1 VSKFVYGFGDGKADG
16 HAGMKD
22 LLGGKGANLAE
33 MTRLGIPVPPGFT
46 ISTRACLDYFN
57 QGHKIP
63 PGLPREVDAAL
74 KKLEKLRGKRFGDAK
89 DPLLV
94 SVRSGAKFS
103 MPGMM
108 DTVLNLG
115 LNDRTVL
122 GLARVAGDRR
132 FAFDSYRRFIQMYSS
147 VVMGMEKAPFEEQIA
162 KAKRAKKVTHDTEL
176 EAADWEK
183 LVAGFKK
190 AVRKATGKAFP
201 QDPSKQL
208 WGAISAVF
216 RSWNT
221 ERARTYRQQYG
232 IPDDLGTAVNV
243 QSMVFGNLG
252 ADCATGVAFTRD
264 PATGADVLY
273 GEYLINAQGEDVVA
287 GIRTP
292 KPISI
297 EQAGSTTGETLEET
311 MPRAYRE
318 LQAVRRKLERHY
330 KDMQDV
336 EFTVELGTLYMLQTR
351 TGKRTGQA
359 ALNIAFDMHRSRM
372 IGREEVVRRVE
383 PGMLAHLLAPEFQAS
398 DLAASR
404 RDGRMIGRGLPAGP
418 GAASGQIYFTA
429 ERAQEMAARGKTVL
443 LVRTETSPEDIGG
456 MVAAAGILTSR
467 GGITSHA
474 AVVARGMGKP
484 CVVGAEGLRVDEA
497 ARLLRA
503 DGRTVKEG
511 EELSIDGSTG
521 EVFLGAMKPQPSE
534 IQRVLVGRTLK
545 PAKSEVYQKFDKLMR
560 WADKARRLRVRTNAD
575 TPEDSAVARAFG
587 AEGIGLCRTEHMF
600 FAEDRIAAVRQ
611 VILADDDKERAA
623 GLALL
628 QPMQRKDFIGIFKAM
643 DGLPVTIRLLDP
655 PLHEFLPNQPEQFKV
670 LARRLKTTSKVLQ
683 EKAAR
688 LHEQNPMMGHRGCRL
703 GITFPD
709 IYEMQ
714 VRAIFEAAV
723 ACRKKGVKVQPEV
736 MIPLIGTVEEYREL
750 EARVRTIAEEILRR
764 AKQRM
769 AYKVGTM
776 IEIPRACLVAGDIG
790 AEAEFFS
797 FGTNDLTQM
806 TYGYSRDDAAK
817 FLPAYLAKR
826 MLPADPFQTI
836 DRAGVG
842 RLVQWT
848 VQEGRRARKGLKIGV
863 CGEHGGDAA
872 SVHFFHEVGADY
884 VSCSPYRVPVARLAA
899 AHAALSEGRVGG
911 SGTH

>member
-1 VSKFVYGFGDGKADG
+1 VSKLVYSFGNGKADG

-22 LLGGKGANLAE
+22 ALGGKGANLAE
-33 MTRLGIPVPPGFT
+33 MVRLGIPVPPGLT
-46 ISTRACLDYFN
+46 ISTRACLLYFEKGN
-57 QGHKIP
+57 KIP
-63 PGLPREVDAAL
+63 EALPRQVDSAL
-74 KKLEKLRGKRFGDAK
+74 RKMEKLRGKRFGDPA

-115 LNDRTVL
+115 LNDRTVV
-122 GLARVAGDRR
+122 GLARVSGDRR

-147 VVMGMEKAPFEEQIA
+147 VVLGMEKETFEEQLS
-162 KAKRAKKVTHDTEL
+162 KAKRDKRVTDDTSL

-190 AVRKATGKAFP
+190 AVKKATGKAFP
-201 QDPSKQL
+201 QDPAKQL

-221 ERARTYRQQYG
+221 ARARLYRRQYG
-232 IPDDLGTAVNV
+232 ISDDLGTAVNV
-243 QSMVFGNLG
+243 QAMVFGNLG
-252 ADCATGVAFTRD
+252 ENCATGVAFTRD

-273 GEYLINAQGEDVVA
+273 GEYLVNAQGEDVVA
-287 GIRTP
+287 GIRTL
-292 KPISI
+292 STQ
-297 EQAGSTTGETLEET
+297 QAGSATGETFEEV

-318 LQAVRRKLERHY
+318 LQGVRKTLERHY
-330 KDMQDV
+330 RDMQDV
-336 EFTVELGTLYMLQTR
+336 EFTVESGKLYMLQTR
-351 TGKRTGQA
+351 TGKRTGHA
-359 ALNIAFDMHRSRM
+359 ALKIAFDLHRSRM
-372 IGREEVVRRVE
+372 IGRDEVVQRVE
-383 PGMLAHLLAPEFQAS
+383 PDMVAHLLAPEFVPS
-398 DLAASR
+398 DLALSR
-404 RDGRMIGRGLPAGP
+404 RDGRLLGRGLPAGP
-418 GAASGQIYFTA
+418 GAASGHICFSA
-429 ERAQEMAARGKTVL
+429 GRAQEMAAEGKTVL

-456 MVAAAGILTSR
+456 MVAAVGILTSR

-484 CVVGAEGLRVDEA
+484 CVVGAEALRVDEGA
-497 ARLLRA
+497 HQLRV
-503 DGRTVKEG
+503 DGRALKEG
-511 EELSIDGSTG
+511 EEVSIDGSTG
-521 EVFLGAMKPQPSE
+521 EVFAGSMKPQPSE
-534 IQRVLVGRTLK
+534 IQRVLVGKSLK
-545 PAKSEVYQKFDKLMR
+545 PAKSELYQKFDKLMR
-560 WADKARRLRVRTNAD
+560 WADRVRRLKVRTNAD
-575 TPEDSAVARAFG
+575 TPEDAAVARAFG
-587 AEGIGLCRTEHMF
+587 AQGIGLCRTEHMF

-611 VILADDDKERAA
+611 MILADDDKERAR

-628 QPMQRKDFIGIFKAM
+628 LPMQRKDFIGIFKAM
-643 DGLPVTIRLLDP
+643 DGLPVTIRLRDP
-655 PLHEFLPNQPEQFKV
+655 PLHEFLPSTPDQFKA
-670 LARRLKTTSKVLQ
+670 LSRRLKVPVKALQ

-688 LHEQNPMMGHRGCRL
+688 LHESNPMMGHRGCRL
-703 GITFPD
+703 GITFPA

-723 ACRKKGVKVQPEV
+723 ACRKKRVKVHPEV

-750 EARVRTIAEEILRR
+750 EGRVRRIAREVQTRT
-764 AKQRM
+764 KQKI

-817 FLPAYLAKR
+817 FLPDYLAKR
-826 MLPADPFQTI
+826 LLPADPFQTI

-842 RLVQWT
+842 RLVRAT
-848 VQEGRRARKGLKIGV
+848 VEEGRRARKQLKIGV

-899 AHAALSEGRVGG
+899 AHAVLSERLGGG